1 MAWSVELSPQA
12 RDELARLPKKDRRM
26 IAKAL
31 DRMEEDPFA
40 GDVKPLKGRKW
51 KGLYRKVVGRYRV
64 FFRPDRRRKHIE
76 VWSIRLRTE
85 RTYR

>member
-1 MAWSVELSPQA
+1 MTWSVELSPQA
-12 RDELARLPKKDRRM
+12 RQELVRTPKKHRTM

-40 GDVKPLKGRKW
+40 DNVKPLKGRKW
-51 KGLYRKVVGRYRV
+51 KGLYRKVVGRYRI
-64 FFRPDRRRKHIE
+64 FFRPDHRRKHVE

-85 RTYR
+85 KTHR